1 MASNEVCYLDT
12 RIKQGDD
19 STPYHISVYDK
30 RDDFD
35 FRIVNFPHM
44 DSNIP
49 ANPAYGIYISQLVR
63 YARISTSKADFLHR
77 LCQVSSRL
85 HRQGFKS
92 AFLLKSLT
100 KFFNRH
106 GAIIGKFDT
115 TQREL
120 RTAVPRIKGTA
131 VSFLFIYLFVTF
143 LLFIPSFNYLTP
155 WFLYSLFLLVASYAG
170 GMRTLT
176 LCACFLCLVDVYA
189 SVYILTVLCNICFPL
204 LLDTVSNCAH
214 LVGGSS

>member
-1 MASNEVCYLDT
+1 MYSINFTKTPCLNRKEIKRYNCTMPRTYT
-12 RIKQGDD
+12 R

-63 YARISTSKADFLHR
+63 YARICTSKADFLHR
-77 LCQVSSRL
+77 LRQVSSRL

-92 AFLLKSLT
+92 AFLLRSLT

-115 TQREL
+115 TLREL
-120 RTAVPRIKGTA
+120 RTAV
-131 VSFLFIYLFVTF
+131 
-143 LLFIPSFNYLTP
+143 
-155 WFLYSLFLLVASYAG
+155 
-170 GMRTLT
+170 
-176 LCACFLCLVDVYA
+176 
-189 SVYILTVLCNICFPL
+189 
-204 LLDTVSNCAH
+204 H
-214 LVGGSS
+214 E

>member
-1 MASNEVCYLDT
+1 MGTKSAPLLADLFLHTFEYDFMLTTMKQDMTKAVSFGYTFRYIDDLFSVNNDSFEEYISSIYPSELELKDTTMASNEVCYLDT
-12 RIKQGDD
+12 RIKQGDA

-49 ANPAYGIYISQLVR
+49 ANPVYGIYISQLVR
-63 YARISTSKADFLHR
+63 YARICTSKADFLHR
-77 LCQVSSRL
+77 LRQVSSRL

-92 AFLLKSLT
+92 AFLLRSLT

-115 TQREL
+115 TLREL
-120 RTAVPRIKGTA
+120 RTAV
-131 VSFLFIYLFVTF
+131 
-143 LLFIPSFNYLTP
+143 
-155 WFLYSLFLLVASYAG
+155 
-170 GMRTLT
+170 
-176 LCACFLCLVDVYA
+176 
-189 SVYILTVLCNICFPL
+189 
-204 LLDTVSNCAH
+204 H
-214 LVGGSS
+214 E